1 MYKAVFLDKD
11 GTLVK
16 DVPYNVAIEK
26 IKFYPDIFRPLQQ
39 LCQAGYKLIVIS
51 NQSGISKGYFI
62 ESELIRA
69 FDFLTT
75 YLGGHAIPII
85 DYYYCPHAE
94 GLKEPEC
101 TCRKPQPGLLM
112 QAAQEHAIDLSNSWM
127 IGDIMADVAAGNAAG
142 CKTILLDR
150 DQHYRTEV
158 ESTIYAHRPDY
169 VCGDFFDV
177 WSTIINDKN

>member
-1 MYKAVFLDKD
+1 MYKGVFLDKD

-75 YLGGHAIPII
+75 YLGNQAIPIM

-94 GLKEPEC
+94 VSGEEAC
-101 TCRKPQPGLLM
+101 TCRKPQPGLLL
-112 QAAQEHAIDLSNSWM
+112 QAAQEHAIDLSGSWM
-127 IGDIMADVAAGNAAG
+127 IGDIMADVAAGQAAG

-150 DQHYRTEV
+150 DQHYGTAVYDTEY
-158 ESTIYAHRPDY
+158 SNRPDY
-169 VCGDFFDV
+169 VCGDFFGV